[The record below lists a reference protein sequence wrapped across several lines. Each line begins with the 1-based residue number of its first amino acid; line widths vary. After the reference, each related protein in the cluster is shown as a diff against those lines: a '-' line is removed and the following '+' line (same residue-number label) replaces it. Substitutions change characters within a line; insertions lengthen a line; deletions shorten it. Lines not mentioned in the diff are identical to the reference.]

1 MTYTYRNI
9 EHLPDTPRRED
20 SAGPTM
26 SVEGSY
32 GPQAFGP
39 GHVAYTRLKNLK
51 EIRKLGATDFFGT
64 TDPAE
69 AEGWLRRIER
79 IFFMMDSTPEDKFE
93 YAISLLQGNAFN
105 WWETVPNALARPAV
119 LTWDDFLYE
128 FKEKYTPE
136 VYRDQ
141 KQREFFNLKQGSM
154 TVAEYELRF
163 TQLSRY
169 AGSLASSDRDKWH
182 RYEEG
187 LRWEI
192 KSHITSYDTRSFADL
207 RAAAI
212 KAERLVGERPPFVP
226 KPKRDGA
233 GFTEEAGSSRK
244 RSFRR
249 PFVSSGSQGRSQRSL
264 GGSYAGYQGGGSF
277 HHSGSGRW

>member
-1 MTYTYRNI
+1 MAYTYRNI
-9 EHLPDTPRRED
+9 EHLPNSPGREG
-20 SAGPTM
+20 SVGPAL

-32 GPQAFGP
+32 EPHAFGP
-39 GHVAYTRLKNLK
+39 GHIPPARLKNFK

-69 AEGWLRRIER
+69 AEGWLRRTER
-79 IFFMMDSTPEDKFE
+79 IFFMMDSTPEEKFE
-93 YAISLLQGNAFN
+93 YIISLLQGDAFD

-119 LTWDDFLYE
+119 LTWDDLLLE
-128 FKEKYTPE
+128 FKEKNTPE

-141 KQREFFNLKQGSM
+141 KQREFFNLKQGNMS
-154 TVAEYELRF
+154 VAEYELRF

-169 AGSLASSDRDKWH
+169 AGSLASSDRDKC
-182 RYEEG
+182 RGYEEG
-187 LRWEI
+187 FRWEI
-192 KSHITSYDTRSFADL
+192 KSHITSYDMRSFADL

-233 GFTEEAGSSRK
+233 GFTEEAGSSHK
-244 RSFRR
+244 GSFRR
-249 PFVSSGSQGRSQRSL
+249 PFVSYGSQGRSQRSS
-264 GGSYAGYQGGGSF
+264 GSSYAGYQGGGSF

>member
-1 MTYTYRNI
+1 M
-9 EHLPDTPRRED
+9 P
-20 SAGPTM
+20 
-26 SVEGSY
+26 SVC
-32 GPQAFGP
+32 
-39 GHVAYTRLKNLK
+39 LKNFK
-51 EIRKLGATDFFGT
+51 EARKLGATDFYGT

-69 AEGWLRRIER
+69 AEGWLRRTER
-79 IFFMMDSTPEDKFE
+79 IFFMMDSTPEEKFE
-93 YAISLLQGNAFN
+93 YIISLLQGDAFD
-105 WWETVPNALARPAV
+105 WWETVPNALARSAV

-141 KQREFFNLKQGSM
+141 KQREFFNLKQGNM

-169 AGSLASSDRDKWH
+169 AGSLATSDRDKCR
-182 RYEEG
+182 RYEAG

-226 KPKRDGA
+226 KPKRVGA
-233 GFTEEAGSSRK
+233 GFAEEVGSSRK

-249 PFVSSGSQGRSQRSL
+249 PFVSSSSQGRSQRPS
-264 GGSYAGYQGGGSF
+264 GGSF
-277 HHSGSGRW
+277 HHSGSNRGQTQ